1 MPNLLYYDIIKD
13 SDKESGSINKMT
25 KLQEEDCITKKDR
38 RKDQGLKYMKIMIDC
53 LLKQSQ
59 NWNLGFLIL

>member
-38 RKDQGLKYMKIMIDC
+38 RKDQGLKYMKIMKDC
-53 LLKQSQ
+53 LL
-59 NWNLGFLIL
+59 